1 MGYRF
6 AYKIG
11 IRMDNYAIM
20 RQDAVDRFR
29 TYEVEKILENP
40 GVSLWEKGVQTT
52 FFSMPVHLNHTEGSV
67 VLLDGEKEIA
77 CDFSPTLS
85 ILDYVCDRKPFA
97 IAANVFCPVGSLPG
111 VFVGGSGLVMKNGAL
126 ESRIEKDP
134 EGFKKA
140 CESLGG
146 VATEAGDMGYRLHIF
161 PDLCMELKF
170 YFADEDFPPQLTY
183 LWDKNTLQFVR
194 YETVYYIA
202 DCLSQELC
210 SRMEHCPAVMID

>member
-1 MGYRF
+1 MLEDAKRRF
-6 AYKIG
+6 LTY
-11 IRMDNYAIM
+11 
-20 RQDAVDRFR
+20 DR
-29 TYEVEKILENP
+29 EKLLQNP
-40 GVSLWEKGVQTT
+40 GVTPWERGVQTSFIAGAVFCDCQT
-52 FFSMPVHLNHTEGSV
+52 GALTTKEG
-67 VLLDGEKEIA
+67 KE
-77 CDFSPTLS
+77 CDFSQGLS

-126 ESRIEKDP
+126 ESRIEKNP

-170 YFADEDFPPQLTY
+170 YFADEDFPPQLTF
-183 LWDKNTLQFVR
+183 LWDKNILQFVR

-202 DCLSQELC
+202 GCLCRLLKE
-210 SRMEHCPAVMID
+210 RIG